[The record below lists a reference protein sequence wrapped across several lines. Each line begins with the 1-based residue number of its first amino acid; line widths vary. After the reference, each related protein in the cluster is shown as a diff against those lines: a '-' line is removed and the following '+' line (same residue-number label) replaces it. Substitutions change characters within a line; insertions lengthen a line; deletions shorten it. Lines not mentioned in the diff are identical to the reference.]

1 MKKTRKNKRNSMKR
15 PGLSAQTTLKI
26 RADLLDQDYYNKLND
41 EELDWMN
48 QFNEEY
54 VNGRVYKSKD
64 GSYKPKFHKKK
75 SERKLV
81 NDMNNSRNR
90 DAYSKAK
97 ITGKLDLE
105 LPKTRGFYT
114 AEDEIIDAI
123 DAQNEIE
130 RLLSTT
136 FEKDKK

>member
-1 MKKTRKNKRNSMKR
+1 MKH

-26 RADLLDQDYYNKLND
+26 RAELLDQDYYHKLS
-41 EELDWMN
+41 EEEAEWMN

-81 NDMNNSRNR
+81 NDMNNARNR

-97 ITGKLDLE
+97 TMGKLDLD
-105 LPKTRGFYT
+105 LPKSKDFYT
-114 AEDEIIDAI
+114 SEDALIEQI
-123 DAQNEIE
+123 DAQTELEN
-130 RLLSTT
+130 LLTST
-136 FEKDKK
+136 FKDEK